1 MMKEGLSPGVQY
13 LMVLGHDVAGIIDE
27 VGKDVVRGKPGQRV
41 VFRESFYQNCYLVPL
56 NTNIYLG
63 CLDYE

>member
-41 VFRESFYQNCYLVPL
+41 VFRESF
-56 NTNIYLG
+56 
-63 CLDYE
+63 